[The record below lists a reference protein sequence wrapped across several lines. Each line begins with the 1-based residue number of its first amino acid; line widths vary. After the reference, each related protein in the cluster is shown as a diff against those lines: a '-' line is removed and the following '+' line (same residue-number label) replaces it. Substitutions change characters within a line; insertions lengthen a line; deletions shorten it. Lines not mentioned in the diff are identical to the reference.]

1 MMENIELYIGID
13 SEKPRYIF
21 YAELNFK
28 SEAIYLKKK

>member
-13 SEKPRYIF
+13 NEKPIYIF